1 MTGTRTPVARA
12 AARERAA
19 LTGFLL
25 LAFVITWAV
34 WVPRAL
40 ESAGVLDS
48 RWASGLGAGW
58 AYGPA
63 IAAVLT
69 AAWAGRPALRELGAR
84 LTRWRVGVR
93 WWAVVLAGPVVLWLA
108 TAGLYVVLGGDGS
121 EVRPQAV
128 EVGLAGLIPLFLVL
142 ALTDGLGEELGWR
155 GFALPR
161 LLWRRGPVAASLLLG
176 VVWAVWHA
184 PLYWTSGAVLE
195 GTPVWLLLVQLPA
208 CAVVFTWVF
217 VHTGGSVLPAV
228 ALHGALSLF
237 GISLPRT
244 DGDWRPYLL
253 FLGLQIAVA
262 AVLVVTGGLRLPPSD
277 GGTRATLD

>member
-1 MTGTRTPVARA
+1 VTGALV
-12 AARERAA
+12 RERAT
-19 LTGFLL
+19 LPVFLL
-25 LAFVITWAV
+25 LAFGVTWAV

-93 WWAVVLAGPVVLWLA
+93 WWAVVLAGPAVLWAA
-108 TAGLYVVLGGDGS
+108 TAGLHVLLGGDAAA
-121 EVRPQAV
+121 VRPQAV
-128 EVGLAGLIPLFLVL
+128 EAGPAGLVLLFLVL

-161 LLWRRGPVAASLLLG
+161 LLRRCGPVVASLLLG

-184 PLYWTSGAVLE
+184 PLYWTSGVMLQ

-208 CAVVFTWVF
+208 CAVSYTWVF
-217 VHTGGSVLPAV
+217 LHTGGSVLPAV
-228 ALHGALSLF
+228 ALHSALNLF
-237 GISLPRT
+237 GILLPQT

-253 FLGLQIAVA
+253 FVGLQVTVA
-262 AVLVVTGGLRLPPSD
+262 AVLVVTGGLRLPSPD
-277 GGTRATLD
+277 GGVGSTPD

>member
-1 MTGTRTPVARA
+1 MTGTLAPVARS
-12 AARERAA
+12 ARERAA
-19 LTGFLL
+19 LAGFLL
-25 LAFVITWAV
+25 LAFGVTWVV

-40 ESAGVLDS
+40 ESTGVLDS

-69 AAWAGRPALRELGAR
+69 AAWVGRPALRELGTR

-93 WWAVVLAGPVVLWLA
+93 WWAVVLAGPAVLWLA
-108 TAGLYVVLGGDGS
+108 TAGLHGVLGGDGS
-121 EVRPQAV
+121 QVRPQAV
-128 EVGLAGLIPLFLVL
+128 EAGLAGLLPLFLVL
-142 ALTDGLGEELGWR
+142 ALTDGIGEELGWR

-161 LLWRRGPVAASLLLG
+161 LLRRRGPVVASLLLG

-184 PLYWTSGAVLE
+184 PLHWTTGASLQ

-208 CAVVFTWVF
+208 CAVIYTWVF
-217 VHTGGSVLPAV
+217 LHTGGSVLPAV
-228 ALHGALSLF
+228 ALHSALGLF
-237 GISLPRT
+237 GISLPQA

-253 FLGLQIAVA
+253 FVGLQVTVA

-277 GGTRATLD
+277 GGTGSTPD